1 MDKFIEISN
10 HIILVGGVV
19 AAVSGIMV
27 GIVKLIKTVKRP
39 FEVIEKI
46 HSDITEIK
54 ERQSQFEIAILRLNV
69 VSEELPA
76 SERLEAGKR
85 YENLGGNGDVKQIY
99 HNLLNEVN
107 HNEEG
112 KD

>member
-1 MDKFIEISN
+1 MDKFVNFSN
-10 HIILVGGVV
+10 QIILIGGVI
-19 AAVSGIMV
+19 AAATGIIAGV
-27 GIVKLIKTVKRP
+27 VKLIKAIKRP

-54 ERQSQFEIAILRLNV
+54 EKQANFELAILRLNV
-69 VSEELPA
+69 VSEEMPV

-85 YENLGGNGDVKQIY
+85 YESLGGNGDVKQIY
-99 HNLLNEVN
+99 HHLLDEVN

-112 KD
+112 KG